1 MRTSLDTVVIAVS
14 NITPRY
20 RALTIYYLSKWVLI
34 VFAVVPL
41 LEKSKKPSGATD
53 KYIQK
58 ERWCIKM
65 SGSSSWRC
73 VIGKAASAIALA
85 IAKASVNS
93 TCFFT
98 AYQPEIPK
106 SSEYK

>member
-14 NITPRY
+14 NITPRS

-65 SGSSSWRC
+65 
-73 VIGKAASAIALA
+73 KAASAIALA

>member
-1 MRTSLDTVVIAVS
+1 
-14 NITPRY
+14 
-20 RALTIYYLSKWVLI
+20 
-34 VFAVVPL
+34 
-41 LEKSKKPSGATD
+41 
-53 KYIQK
+53 
-58 ERWCIKM
+58 M

-106 SSEYK
+106 RSEYK